1 MSPRTWAPDCSV
13 SAPTRS
19 RRRAATI
26 AAGLLVLVLSL
37 ASCGSGSSATDQN
50 EDSTTTG
57 APTTTSTTAPPTTTT
72 VDPGTLPQT
81 EEKPS
86 GSGAAFDSRMQVLA
100 EAIINNTPETAISTF
115 FPVTA
120 YKQTKKNTDPAAD
133 WNNRLIA
140 NFKVDVAD
148 ANKKLGPNAKTAV
161 FTGVSVPDTA
171 VWVKP
176 GEEYNVGPY
185 WRVFKAQMNF
195 TVDGKNVQIPIE
207 SMISWR
213 GQWYVV
219 HLGKIR

>member
-1 MSPRTWAPDCSV
+1 MS
-13 SAPTRS
+13 TR
-19 RRRAATI
+19 RGLATI
-26 AAGLLVLVLSL
+26 IGSIAVVLAVG
-37 ASCGSGSSATDQN
+37 ATVTSCGGSSSKSA
-50 EDSTTTG
+50 ESTTTVQ
-57 APTTTSTTAPPTTTT
+57 PTTTTTQAPTTTTT

-81 EEKPS
+81 EEKPT
-86 GSGAAFDSRMQVLA
+86 GTGAEFDARMKTLA
-100 EAIINNTPETAISTF
+100 NAIINNTPDSAISTF
-115 FPVTA
+115 FPVSA

-133 WNNRLIA
+133 WKNRLIA

-148 ANKKLGPNAKTAV
+148 ANKALGPNAKNAV
-161 FTGVSVPDTA
+161 FTGVTVPNTA

-185 WRVFKAQMNF
+185 WRVFKTQMNF

>member
-1 MSPRTWAPDCSV
+1 MTPRSSLKWLIAMMLSV
-13 SAPTRS
+13 TIG
-19 RRRAATI
+19 AT
-26 AAGLLVLVLSL
+26 AL
-37 ASCGSGSSATDQN
+37 ASCGGSSSKATETPTTQ
-50 EDSTTTG
+50 EQTTT
-57 APTTTSTTAPPTTTT
+57 TTAPPTTTTT

-81 EEKPS
+81 DEKPT
-86 GSGAAFDSRMQVLA
+86 GTGTEFDARMKTLA
-100 EAIINNTPETAISTF
+100 NAIINNTPDSAVSAF

-120 YKQTKKNTDPAAD
+120 YKQTKKNTNPAAD
-133 WNNRLIA
+133 WTNRLIA

-148 ANKKLGPNAKTAV
+148 ANKKLGANAKNAV
-161 FTGVSVPDTA
+161 FTGVTVPNTA

-219 HLGKIR
+219 HLGTIR

>member
-1 MSPRTWAPDCSV
+1 MTPRSSHKRAI
-13 SAPTRS
+13 SAIVLL
-19 RRRAATI
+19 AAISIAI
-26 AAGLLVLVLSL
+26 AA
-37 ASCGSGSSATDQN
+37 CGGSSSKAS
-50 EDSTTTG
+50 ETTTTQEQ
-57 APTTTSTTAPPTTTT
+57 TTTTTAPPTTTTT

-81 EEKPS
+81 DEKPS
-86 GSGAAFDSRMQVLA
+86 GTGAEFDARMKTLA
-100 EAIINNTPETAISTF
+100 NAIINNTPDSAISTF
-115 FPVTA
+115 FPVSA

-133 WNNRLIA
+133 WKNRLIA

-148 ANKKLGPNAKTAV
+148 ANKRLGANAKNAV
-161 FTGVSVPDTA
+161 FTGVTVPNTA

-185 WRVFKAQMNF
+185 WRVFKTQMNF

-219 HLGKIR
+219 HLGTIR

>member
-1 MSPRTWAPDCSV
+1 MSPRFTPSRLV
-13 SAPTRS
+13 SAIVLTL
-19 RRRAATI
+19 TI
-26 AAGLLVLVLSL
+26 ALAL
-37 ASCGSGSSATDQN
+37 ASCAGSSSKAAQTTTS
-50 EDSTTTG
+50 ESTTTTE
-57 APTTTSTTAPPTTTT
+57 APVPTTT

-81 EEKPS
+81 DEKPT
-86 GSGAAFDSRMQVLA
+86 GTGAEFDGRMKVLA
-100 EAIINNTPETAISTF
+100 NAIITNTPDTALSAF
-115 FPVTA
+115 FPVSA

-133 WNNRLIA
+133 WKNRLIA

-148 ANKKLGPNAKTAV
+148 ANKKLGPNAKNAV
-161 FTGVSVPDTA
+161 FTGVTVPNTV

-195 TVDGKNVQIPIE
+195 TVDGKTVQIPIE

-219 HLGKIR
+219 HLGTIR

>member
-1 MSPRTWAPDCSV
+1 MTTRSTTKRHLAAALIIGCSALLIAACG
-13 SAPTRS
+13 SSSNKASETTTTLEQTTTTTAAPT
-19 RRRAATI
+19 
-26 AAGLLVLVLSL
+26 
-37 ASCGSGSSATDQN
+37 
-50 EDSTTTG
+50 
-57 APTTTSTTAPPTTTT
+57 TTTT

-81 EEKPS
+81 DEKPS
-86 GSGAAFDSRMQVLA
+86 GTGAEFDARMKTLA
-100 EAIINNTPETAISTF
+100 NAIANNTPDSAISAF

-133 WNNRLIA
+133 WKNRLIA
-140 NFKVDVAD
+140 NFREDVAT
-148 ANKKLGPNAKTAV
+148 ANKALGPNAKNAV
-161 FTGVSVPDTA
+161 FTGVTVPNTA

>member
-1 MSPRTWAPDCSV
+1 MIIPPPIVRHVA
-13 SAPTRS
+13 
-19 RRRAATI
+19 
-26 AAGLLVLVLSL
+26 VLVVAIGCTAGIS
-37 ASCGSGSSATDQN
+37 ACGGSSPKSA
-50 EDSTTTG
+50 EPS
-57 APTTTSTTAPPTTTT
+57 PTTTATTSSTLPPTTTTT

-81 EEKPS
+81 DAKPT
-86 GSGAAFDSRMQVLA
+86 GSGPEFDARMQVLA
-100 EAIINNTPETAISTF
+100 NAIITNSPDTAISTF

-133 WNNRLIA
+133 WNNRLIKS
-140 NFKVDVAD
+140 FREDVAT
-148 ANKKLGPNAKTAV
+148 ANKALGPNAKSAV
-161 FTGVSVPDTA
+161 FTGATVPNTA

-185 WRVFKAQMNF
+185 WRVFKTQMNF

>member
-1 MSPRTWAPDCSV
+1 MTPRSSHKRAI
-13 SAPTRS
+13 SAILLLGAIS
-19 RRRAATI
+19 IAI
-26 AAGLLVLVLSL
+26 AA
-37 ASCGSGSSATDQN
+37 CGGSSSKAT
-50 EDSTTTG
+50 ETTTTQE
-57 APTTTSTTAPPTTTT
+57 PTTTTTALPTTTTT

-81 EEKPS
+81 DEKPS
-86 GSGAAFDSRMQVLA
+86 GTGAEFDARMKTLA
-100 EAIINNTPETAISTF
+100 NAIINNTPDSAISTF
-115 FPVTA
+115 FPVSA

-133 WNNRLIA
+133 WNSRLIA

-148 ANKKLGPNAKTAV
+148 ANKKLGANAKNAI
-161 FTGVSVPDTA
+161 FTGVTVPNTA

-185 WRVFKAQMNF
+185 WRVFKTQMNF

>member
-1 MSPRTWAPDCSV
+1 MTPRFAIPRLMSV
-13 SAPTRS
+13 
-19 RRRAATI
+19 I
-26 AAGLLVLVLSL
+26 VLTVTLALAL
-37 ASCGSGSSATDQN
+37 ASCGGTSSKA
-50 EDSTTTG
+50 
-57 APTTTSTTAPPTTTT
+57 APTTTSESTTTTTAAPTTTTT

-81 EEKPS
+81 DEKPS
-86 GSGAAFDSRMQVLA
+86 GTGAEFENRMKVLA
-100 EAIINNTPETAISTF
+100 NAIITNTPDTAVSAF
-115 FPVTA
+115 FPVSA

-133 WNNRLIA
+133 WKNRLIA

-148 ANKKLGPNAKTAV
+148 ANKKLGANAKNAV
-161 FTGVSVPDTA
+161 FTGATVPATA

-219 HLGKIR
+219 HLGTIR

>member
-1 MSPRTWAPDCSV
+1 MTPRSSLKWLIAMMLSV
-13 SAPTRS
+13 TIG
-19 RRRAATI
+19 AT
-26 AAGLLVLVLSL
+26 ALT
-37 ASCGSGSSATDQN
+37 SCGGSSSKATETPTTQ
-50 EDSTTTG
+50 EQTTT
-57 APTTTSTTAPPTTTT
+57 TTAPPTTTTT
-72 VDPGTLPQT
+72 VDPGTLAQT
-81 EEKPS
+81 DEKPT
-86 GSGAAFDSRMQVLA
+86 GTGTEFDARMKTLA
-100 EAIINNTPETAISTF
+100 NAIINNTPDSAVSAF

-120 YKQTKKNTDPAAD
+120 YKQTKKNTNPAAD
-133 WNNRLIA
+133 WTNRLIA

-148 ANKKLGPNAKTAV
+148 ANKKLGANAKNAV
-161 FTGVSVPDTA
+161 FTGVTVPNTA

-219 HLGKIR
+219 HLGTIR

>member
-1 MSPRTWAPDCSV
+1 MSPRTWAPVCSI
-13 SAPTRS
+13 SAPPRS

-26 AAGLLVLVLSL
+26 AAGLLVLVLSI

>member
-1 MSPRTWAPDCSV
+1 MTPRFTTARLV
-13 SAPTRS
+13 SAIALTVT
-19 RRRAATI
+19 ATL
-26 AAGLLVLVLSL
+26 GL
-37 ASCGSGSSATDQN
+37 ASCGGTSSKA
-50 EDSTTTG
+50 
-57 APTTTSTTAPPTTTT
+57 APTTTSESTTTTTVAPTTTTT

-81 EEKPS
+81 DEKPT
-86 GSGAAFDSRMQVLA
+86 GTGTEFDSRMKVLA
-100 EAIINNTPETAISTF
+100 NAIITNTPDTAVSAF
-115 FPVTA
+115 FPVSA

-133 WNNRLIA
+133 WKNRLIA

-148 ANKKLGPNAKTAV
+148 ANKKLGANAKNAV
-161 FTGVSVPDTA
+161 FTGATVPATA

-195 TVDGKNVQIPIE
+195 TVDAKNVQIPIE

>member
-1 MSPRTWAPDCSV
+1 MTPRSSHKRAI
-13 SAPTRS
+13 SAVLLL
-19 RRRAATI
+19 AAISIGI
-26 AAGLLVLVLSL
+26 AA
-37 ASCGSGSSATDQN
+37 CGGSSSKAT
-50 EDSTTTG
+50 ETTTTQE
-57 APTTTSTTAPPTTTT
+57 PTTTTTSPPTTTTT

-81 EEKPS
+81 DEKPS
-86 GSGAAFDSRMQVLA
+86 GTGAEFDARMKTLA
-100 EAIINNTPETAISTF
+100 NAIINNTPDSAISTF
-115 FPVTA
+115 FPVSA

-133 WNNRLIA
+133 WKNRLIA

-148 ANKKLGPNAKTAV
+148 ANKKLGANAKNAV
-161 FTGVSVPDTA
+161 FTGVTVPNTA

-185 WRVFKAQMNF
+185 WRVFKTQMNF

-219 HLGKIR
+219 HLGTIR

>member
-1 MSPRTWAPDCSV
+1 MS
-13 SAPTRS
+13 TR
-19 RRRAATI
+19 RGLATI
-26 AAGLLVLVLSL
+26 IGSIAVVLAVG
-37 ASCGSGSSATDQN
+37 ATVTSCGGSSSKSA
-50 EDSTTTG
+50 ESTTTVE
-57 APTTTSTTAPPTTTT
+57 PTTTTTQAPTTTTT

-81 EEKPS
+81 EEKPT
-86 GSGAAFDSRMQVLA
+86 GTGAEFDARMKTLA
-100 EAIINNTPETAISTF
+100 NAIINNTPDSAISTF
-115 FPVTA
+115 FPVSA

-133 WNNRLIA
+133 WKNRLIA

-148 ANKKLGPNAKTAV
+148 ANKALGPNAKNAV
-161 FTGVSVPDTA
+161 FTGVTVPNTA

-185 WRVFKAQMNF
+185 WRVFKTQMNF

>member
-1 MSPRTWAPDCSV
+1 MTPRFTPSRLV
-13 SAPTRS
+13 SAIVLTL
-19 RRRAATI
+19 TI
-26 AAGLLVLVLSL
+26 TFAL
-37 ASCGSGSSATDQN
+37 ASCDGTSSKAAQTTTS
-50 EDSTTTG
+50 ESTTTTE
-57 APTTTSTTAPPTTTT
+57 APAPTTT

-81 EEKPS
+81 DEKPT
-86 GSGAAFDSRMQVLA
+86 GTGAEFDGRMKVLA
-100 EAIINNTPETAISTF
+100 NAIITNTPDTALSAF
-115 FPVTA
+115 FPVSA

-133 WNNRLIA
+133 WKNRLIA

-148 ANKKLGPNAKTAV
+148 ANKKLGPNAKNAV
-161 FTGVSVPDTA
+161 FTGATVPNTV

-195 TVDGKNVQIPIE
+195 TVDGKTVQIPIE

-219 HLGKIR
+219 HLGTIR

>member
-1 MSPRTWAPDCSV
+1 MTPRRTS
-13 SAPTRS
+13 TRTLC
-19 RRRAATI
+19 A
-26 AAGLLVLVLSL
+26 LVLFAGIAIS
-37 ASCGSGSSATDQN
+37 SSGCGSSSSS
-50 EDSTTTG
+50 EPTTTTTEA
-57 APTTTSTTAPPTTTT
+57 APTTTQAPTTTTT

-81 EEKPS
+81 DEKPT
-86 GSGAAFDSRMQVLA
+86 GTGAEFDSRMTTLA
-100 EAIINNTPETAISTF
+100 NAIINNTPDTAISTF

-133 WNNRLIA
+133 WNNRLIKS
-140 NFKVDVAD
+140 FREDVAT
-148 ANKKLGPNAKTAV
+148 ANKALGPNAKSAV
-161 FTGVSVPDTA
+161 FTGVTVPNTA

-185 WRVFKAQMNF
+185 WRVFKTQMNF
-195 TVDGKNVQIPIE
+195 TVDGKTVQIPIE

>member
-1 MSPRTWAPDCSV
+1 MTPRFTPSRLI
-13 SAPTRS
+13 SAIVLTL
-19 RRRAATI
+19 TI
-26 AAGLLVLVLSL
+26 LLAL
-37 ASCGSGSSATDQN
+37 ASCGGTSSKVIETTTS
-50 EDSTTTG
+50 ESTTTTTA
-57 APTTTSTTAPPTTTT
+57 APTTTTT

-81 EEKPS
+81 DEKPT
-86 GSGAAFDSRMQVLA
+86 GTGAEFENRMKVLA
-100 EAIINNTPETAISTF
+100 NAIITNTPDTAVSAF
-115 FPVTA
+115 FPVSA

-133 WNNRLIA
+133 WKNRLIA

-148 ANKKLGPNAKTAV
+148 ANKKLGTNAKTAV
-161 FTGVSVPDTA
+161 FTGVTVPATA

-185 WRVFKAQMNF
+185 WRVFKALMNF

-219 HLGKIR
+219 HLGTIR